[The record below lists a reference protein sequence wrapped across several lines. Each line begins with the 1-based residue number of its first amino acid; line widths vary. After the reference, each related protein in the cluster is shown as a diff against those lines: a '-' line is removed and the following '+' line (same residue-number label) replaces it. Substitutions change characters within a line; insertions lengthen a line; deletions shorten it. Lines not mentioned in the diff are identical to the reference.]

1 MATDN
6 SGLDLVDQLV
16 DDLKANET
24 RTQKKA
30 NTVTTAIG
38 SIATFLAAGLS
49 ALVESGTDLPSWFPF
64 VVVFVGMLATT
75 YGVSKT
81 KNGVTDSLANK
92 LHDEIARK
100 IDENHFHEEAIT
112 EIIPIAEFDE
122 EQDSSNADE
131 LRRVA
136 DSIVRSIQ

>member
-38 SIATFLAAGLS
+38 SIATFVAAGLS

-112 EIIPIAEFDE
+112 EIIPITEFDE
-122 EQDSSNADE
+122 EQDSLNADE

>member
-38 SIATFLAAGLS
+38 SIATFVAAGLS

-100 IDENHFHEEAIT
+100 IDENHFHEEANT
-112 EIIPIAEFDE
+112 EIIPITEFDE
-122 EQDSSNADE
+122 EQDSLNADE

>member
-38 SIATFLAAGLS
+38 SIATFVAAGLS

-81 KNGVTDSLANK
+81 KNGVTVSLANK

-112 EIIPIAEFDE
+112 EIIPITEFDE

>member
-6 SGLDLVDQLV
+6 TGLDLIDQVV
-16 DDLKANET
+16 DDLKSNQT

-38 SIATFLAAGLS
+38 SIATFIAAGLS

-64 VVVFVGMLATT
+64 VVVFVGMLAST

-81 KNGVTDSLANK
+81 KNGVTDSLATK

-100 IDENHFHEEAIT
+100 IDENHFHEEAVT
-112 EIIPIAEFDE
+112 EIIPITEFDE
-122 EQDSSNADE
+122 EQDSLNADE

>member
-1 MATDN
+1 MAIDN

-38 SIATFLAAGLS
+38 SIATFVAAGLS
-49 ALVESGTDLPSWFPF
+49 ALVESRTDLPSWFPF

-112 EIIPIAEFDE
+112 EIIPITEFDE